1 MNNYMH
7 IFQIIVAAVAAFA
20 VQLAWGHSVSQ
31 VSPGYAG
38 DSHGLV
44 WTNSSNECVRTSSWT
59 KNMATAGCDA
69 GLMPKPAKAA
79 TAPAPVAKPAPVP
92 MPAIE
97 KINLKADA
105 LFDVSKADLKPKGMS
120 ELDAIASR
128 VTGGK
133 FKLEQITVTGH
144 ADSTGASAPN
154 QALSERRAAAVKT
167 YLVQR
172 GVAPELIVTQGMGET
187 LPVASNETAQ
197 GRAQNRRV
205 ELDIKGQSM

>member
-1 MNNYMH
+1 M
-7 IFQIIVAAVAAFA
+7 AAVVSFA
-20 VQLAWGHSVSQ
+20 GQSALAHSVSK

-38 DSHGLV
+38 DTHGLV
-44 WTNSSNECVRTSSWT
+44 WTNSSGDCVRTSSWN
-59 KNMATAGCDA
+59 KDMATAGCDA

-79 TAPAPVAKPAPVP
+79 PAPAPVIATAPVAKPAPVP

-97 KINLKADA
+97 RINLKADA
-105 LFDVSKADLKPKGMS
+105 LFDVNKADLKPKGKS
-120 ELDAIASR
+120 ELDVIASR
-128 VTGGK
+128 VTERN

-172 GVAPELIVTQGMGET
+172 GVAPEVIVTQGMGEDQ
-187 LPVASNETAQ
+187 PVASNATAE

-205 ELDIKGQSM
+205 ELDIKGQKQ